1 METNIKHEKIKEF
14 VKKELTCS
22 AHNLDHV
29 FRVYKLCLKIAECE
43 KNADIDVLI
52 PAALL
57 HDIAR
62 VKESSDLTGEID
74 HAVLGGTM
82 AEEILRKL
90 DYDKEE
96 IEKIKHCITAHRFR
110 TGNEPQTIEAKIL
123 YDADKLDAI
132 GAIGIARCFML
143 GGQFGQS
150 LSINEG
156 IEDYLNSNSVENGR
170 LKNVSK
176 HTPIIE
182 YEIKLKR
189 IPEKLYTEK
198 AKQIASE
205 RMKYMDGFFE
215 KLNLEMNGIE

>member
-1 METNIKHEKIKEF
+1 MFEKIKEI
-14 VKKELTCS
+14 VRDELTCS

-29 FRVYKLCLKIAECE
+29 FRVYKLCLKISESE
-43 KNADIDVLI
+43 ENVDMDVLV

-62 VKESSDLTGEID
+62 VKESHDLTGEID
-74 HAVLGGTM
+74 HAVLGGEM
-82 AEEILRKL
+82 AEEIL
-90 DYDKEE
+90 KELGYE
-96 IEKIKHCITAHRFR
+96 ANKIEKIKHCITAHRFR

-123 YDADKLDAI
+123 YDSDKLDAI

-150 LSINEG
+150 LSINEDL
-156 IEDYLNSNSVENGR
+156 EEYLNSNSVENGR
-170 LKNVSK
+170 LKDVSK

-182 YEIKLKR
+182 YEIKLKK

-198 AKQIASE
+198 AKQIGE
-205 RMKYMDGFFE
+205 DRIRYMDGFFK
-215 KLNLEMNGIE
+215 KLKLEMEGIE